1 MDKLCGALILLAS
14 STPRIVLALV
24 ALAFA
29 ARTGVFAIGGESSAG
44 AASSALSL
52 LVPAFVVVALMF
64 YISTRAVAVTVS
76 RDQLS
81 VSGGIFR
88 NEIRLKDVEHVS
100 LEPALPAVQERVN
113 AFTFG
118 DSLRG
123 RYLLEDVGAAHLFVE
138 RGSPPYVK
146 VRTTTNVVWINFRD
160 PGRTRDL
167 YATLIGTGA
176 LSR

>member
-1 MDKLCGALILLAS
+1 M
-14 STPRIVLALV
+14 
-24 ALAFA
+24 
-29 ARTGVFAIGGESSAG
+29 
-44 AASSALSL
+44 
-52 LVPAFVVVALMF
+52 FVVVALMF
-64 YISTRAVAVTVS
+64 FISTRAVAVTVS
-76 RDQLS
+76 RDQVS

-88 NEIRLKDVEHVS
+88 NQILMKDVQHVS
-100 LEPALPAVQERVN
+100 LELALPAVQERVN

-123 RYLLEDVGAAHLFVE
+123 RYLLEDVGEAHLFVE
-138 RGSPPYVK
+138 RGRPPYVK